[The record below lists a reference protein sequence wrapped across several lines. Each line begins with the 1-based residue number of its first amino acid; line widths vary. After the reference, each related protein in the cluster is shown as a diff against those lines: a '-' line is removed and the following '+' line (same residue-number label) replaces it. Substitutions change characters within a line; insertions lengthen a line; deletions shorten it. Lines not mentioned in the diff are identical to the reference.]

1 MLDLTGTRLS
11 KVKGVWID
19 EDGHALKLS
28 DAADVEAIIAES
40 IDHEAAD
47 RAFSRANPA
56 WMEP

>member
-1 MLDLTGTRLS
+1 MLDLTGARLS

-28 DAADVEAIIAES
+28 EAADVDAIITES

-47 RAFSRANPA
+47 RVFDRANPA
-56 WMEP
+56 WMES